1 MHEKLLITMNALTRR
16 RCQYLKGVGPK
27 NALKL
32 QKLGIE
38 TAQDILF
45 HLPLRYE
52 DRTQLTPLSQL
63 NFSDPHQTKVV
74 LGKIIQV
81 NIIRKPKPQLYC
93 LIADDTCQLMLRF
106 IHYTRA
112 QQESLIVGSRV
123 FAVGEIR
130 HARMGIE
137 MIHPEYR
144 LLAAADAVPLSKTL
158 TPIYPTTEGFS
169 QRLWLNLSEQ
179 ALELLQQ
186 SNDLD
191 ELLPQ
196 EILHRLQLPTLPK
209 ALQQLHRPTKDE
221 DFTTLERGQHPA
233 QQRLILEE
241 LLAHRL
247 AMIKRREYYT
257 TQAAVPLNQ
266 ETGKYQVL
274 LSLLPFALTAAQKR
288 VSEELRNDL
297 KKSHPMMRLLQGDV
311 GSGKT
316 IVATIAAL
324 SAVENNTQVA
334 FMAPTELLIEQH
346 YRVIDEWLKPLDIHV
361 ALLKG
366 GMSKRTRQK
375 ILDDLVSGEIDI
387 LIGTHALF
395 QEDVHFKQ
403 LSLMIIDEQHRFG
416 VHQRL
421 ALKEKGMRNGKI
433 PHQLIMT
440 ATPIPRTLAMS
451 LYADL
456 DYSIIDELPAGR
468 KPIVTLALS
477 NDKRDDVTQ
486 RIHHLCAQG
495 QQVYWVCPL
504 IEESDI
510 LQCQAA
516 EMSYQQ
522 LTQQLPRLNI
532 ALLHGKMKAKE
543 KEAIMSSFKLGET
556 NVLVATTVI
565 EVGVDVPNAS
575 LMVIENAERLGLA
588 QLHQL
593 RGRVGRGSLA
603 SYCVLLYQAPLGRI
617 AKQRITMM
625 RDSQDGFK
633 IAEKDLELR
642 GAGEIVGARQTG
654 DMNFRI
660 ANLARDHQW
669 LLEAQAIADMLW
681 RSSPAL
687 CDQIITR
694 WLGQKEDLVGV

>member
-1 MHEKLLITMNALTRR
+1 MERNKSSLANYP
-16 RCQYLKGVGPK
+16 CQYLKGVGPK

-52 DRTQLTPLSQL
+52 DRTQLTPLNQL
-63 NFSDPHQTKVV
+63 NFSDNKQSYVV

-81 NIIRKPKPQLYC
+81 SIMRKPRPQLYC
-93 LIADDTCQLMLRF
+93 LMADDTGQLILRF

-112 QQESLIVGSRV
+112 QQQNLALGGRI
-123 FAVGEIR
+123 FAVGEVR
-130 HARMGIE
+130 QTHAGLE

-144 LLAAADAVPLSKTL
+144 LLSAEEAVPLSKTL
-158 TPIYPTTEGFS
+158 TPIYPTTEGLS
-169 QRLWLNLSEQ
+169 QRSWLQFSEQ
-179 ALELLQQ
+179 ALMLLNQGADMEETL
-186 SNDLD
+186 SEAILSR
-191 ELLPQ
+191 LHLP
-196 EILHRLQLPTLPK
+196 HLQK
-209 ALQQLHRPTKDE
+209 AIVTLHRPSKNE
-221 DFTTLERGQHPA
+221 NFSFLNQAQHPA
-233 QQRLILEE
+233 QRRLVLEE

-247 AMIKRREYYT
+247 AMIKRREYFT
-257 TQAAVPLNQ
+257 TQAAIALSH
-266 ETGKYQVL
+266 ETGKLKTL
-274 LSLLPFALTAAQKR
+274 LSSLPFKLTAAQKR
-288 VSEELRNDL
+288 VAEELRQDL
-297 KKSHPMMRLLQGDV
+297 KKTHPMMRLLQGDV

-316 IVATIAAL
+316 IVAAIAAL
-324 SAVENNTQVA
+324 SAVENNTQA
-334 FMAPTELLIEQH
+334 AIMAPTELLAEQH
-346 YRVIDEWLKPLDIHV
+346 YRVIDAWLKPLDIRV

-366 GMSKRTRQK
+366 GLNKRIRLE
-375 ILDDLVSGEIDI
+375 IVENLASGKIDI

-395 QEDVHFKQ
+395 QGGVHFKQ

-421 ALKEKGMRNGKI
+421 ALKEKGMRDGKI

-456 DYSIIDELPAGR
+456 DYSVIDELPAGR
-468 KPIVTLALS
+468 KPIMTLALS
-477 NDKRDDVTQ
+477 NDKRDDVMQ
-486 RIHHLCAQG
+486 RIQNLCVQG

-504 IEESDI
+504 IEESEI
-510 LQCQAA
+510 MQCQAA
-516 EMSYQQ
+516 EKSYEQ
-522 LTQQLPRLNI
+522 LSLQLPALKI

-543 KEAIMSSFKLGET
+543 KEVIMRAFKEGEI

-565 EVGVDVPNAS
+565 EVGVDVTNAS

-593 RGRVGRGSLA
+593 RGRVGRGSLS

-617 AKQRITMM
+617 AKERITMM
-625 RDSQDGFK
+625 RESQDGFK

-642 GAGEIVGARQTG
+642 GAGEILGARQTG

-660 ANLARDHQW
+660 ANFARDQKW
-669 LLEAQAIADMLW
+669 LLEAQEIADALW
-681 RSSPAL
+681 KTSPAL
-687 CDQIITR
+687 CNKIITR

>member
-1 MHEKLLITMNALTRR
+1 MVANTRSLANYS
-16 RCQYLKGVGPK
+16 CQYLKGVGPK

-38 TAQDILF
+38 TAQDILL

-52 DRTQLTPLSQL
+52 DRTRLTPLNQL
-63 NFSDPHQTKVV
+63 QHITHNQSYVV
-74 LGKIIQV
+74 SGKIIQV
-81 NIIRKPKPQLYC
+81 SIMRKPKPQLYC
-93 LIADDTCQLMLRF
+93 LIADDTGQLVLRF

-112 QQESLIVGSRV
+112 QQESFRIGARI
-123 FAVGEIR
+123 FAVGEVR
-130 HARMGIE
+130 HTSMGSE

-144 LLAAADAVPLSKTL
+144 LLSAEEAVPLSKTL
-158 TPIYPTTEGFS
+158 TPIYPTTEGLS
-169 QRLWLNLSEQ
+169 QRSWFQFTEQ
-179 ALELLQQ
+179 ALGLLNQGADMEELLSEAMLQ
-186 SNDLD
+186 
-191 ELLPQ
+191 
-196 EILHRLQLPTLPK
+196 RLQLPTLK
-209 ALQQLHRPTKDE
+209 QAIITLHRPAKDE
-221 DFTTLERGQHPA
+221 DFFTLNQAQHPA
-233 QQRLILEE
+233 QRRLVLEE

-247 AMIKRREYYT
+247 AMIKRREYFT
-257 TQAAVPLNQ
+257 TQSAITLDQ
-266 ETGKYQVL
+266 ETGKLQAL
-274 LSLLPFALTAAQKR
+274 LASLPFELTAAQKR
-288 VSEELRNDL
+288 VSKELRQDL

-316 IVATIAAL
+316 IVAAIAAL

-334 FMAPTELLIEQH
+334 IMAPTELLAEQH
-346 YRVIDEWLKPLDIHV
+346 CRVIETWLAPLNINV

-366 GMSKRTRQK
+366 GMTKRIRQK
-375 ILDDLVSGEIDI
+375 ILEDLVSGEIDI

-395 QEDVHFKQ
+395 QEGVHFKK
-403 LSLMIIDEQHRFG
+403 LALMIIDEQHRFG

-421 ALKEKGMRNGKI
+421 ALKEKGMRDGKI

-456 DYSIIDELPAGR
+456 DYSVIDELPAGR

-477 NDKRDDVTQ
+477 NDKRDEVIQ
-486 RIHHLCAQG
+486 RIHNLCVQG

-504 IEESDI
+504 IEESEI
-510 LQCQAA
+510 MQCQAA
-516 EMSYQQ
+516 EMSYEQ
-522 LTQQLPRLNI
+522 LSQQLPTLKI

-543 KEAIMSSFKLGET
+543 KEAIMSAFKNGET

-603 SYCVLLYQAPLGRI
+603 SYCVLLYQAPLGCI
-617 AKQRITMM
+617 AKERITMM
-625 RDSQDGFK
+625 RESQDGFK

-642 GAGEIVGARQTG
+642 GAGEILGARQTG

-660 ANLARDHQW
+660 ANLTRDHRW

-681 RSSPAL
+681 KDSPAL
-687 CDQIITR
+687 CHKIITR

>member
-1 MHEKLLITMNALTRR
+1 MTEKTRSLAHYA
-16 RCQYLKGVGPK
+16 CQYLKGVGPK
-27 NALKL
+27 NAIKL

-38 TAQDILF
+38 TAQDILL

-52 DRTQLTPLSQL
+52 DRTKLTSLNQL
-63 NFSDPHQTKVV
+63 NFSANHQAYVV
-74 LGKIIQV
+74 LGKIIHV
-81 NIIRKPKPQLYC
+81 NIVRKPKPQLYC
-93 LIADDTCQLMLRF
+93 LIADETGQLMLRF
-106 IHYTRA
+106 IHYHQA
-112 QQESLIVGSRV
+112 QKENLKIGVRI
-123 FAVGEIR
+123 FAVGEVR
-130 HARMGIE
+130 HASQGLE

-144 LLAAADAVPLSKTL
+144 LLSTEESIPLSQTL
-158 TPIYPTTEGFS
+158 TPIYPTTEGLS
-169 QRLWLNLSEQ
+169 QRSWLQFSEQ
-179 ALELLQQ
+179 ALFLLHQGAEMDEHL
-186 SNDLD
+186 SNAML
-191 ELLPQ
+191 E
-196 EILHRLQLPTLPK
+196 RLRLPTLK
-209 ALQQLHRPTKDE
+209 QAILTLHRPKKEE
-221 DFTTLERGQHPA
+221 DFFTLHQAQHPA
-233 QQRLILEE
+233 QRRLILEE

-247 AMIKRREYYT
+247 AMIKRRKYFS
-257 TQAAVPLNQ
+257 TQSARALNQ
-266 ETGKYQVL
+266 DIGKREVL
-274 LSLLPFALTAAQKR
+274 LSYLPFELTVAQKR
-288 VSEELRNDL
+288 VINELQEDL

-316 IVATIAAL
+316 IVATMAAL
-324 SAVENNTQVA
+324 MAVENAAQVA
-334 FMAPTELLIEQH
+334 IMAPTELLTEQH
-346 YRVIDEWLKPLDIHV
+346 FRVIDAWLKPLNIHV

-366 GMSKRTRQK
+366 GMNKRKRQE
-375 ILDDLVSGEIDI
+375 ILENLASGKIDI

-395 QEDVHFKQ
+395 QEDVHFKT

-421 ALKEKGMRNGKI
+421 ALKEKGMRDGKV

-456 DYSIIDELPAGR
+456 DYSVIDELPSGR

-477 NDKRDDVTQ
+477 NDKRDEVIQ
-486 RIHHLCAQG
+486 RIQHLCAQG

-504 IEESDI
+504 IEESEMM
-510 LQCQAA
+510 QCQAA
-516 EMSYQQ
+516 EISYAQ
-522 LTQQLPRLNI
+522 LSQQLPALKI

-543 KEAIMSSFKLGET
+543 KETIMQAFKNGET
-556 NVLVATTVI
+556 HILVATTVI

-593 RGRVGRGSLA
+593 RGRVGRGSLS

-617 AKQRITMM
+617 AKERIAMM

-642 GAGEIVGARQTG
+642 GAGEILGARQTG

-660 ANLARDHQW
+660 ANLSRDYKW

-681 RSSPAL
+681 EASPAI
-687 CDQIITR
+687 CYKIITR

>member
-1 MHEKLLITMNALTRR
+1 MSEILRTLAHYP
-16 RCQYLKGVGPK
+16 CQYLKGVGPK
-27 NALKL
+27 NAIKL

-38 TAQDILF
+38 TAQDILL
-45 HLPLRYE
+45 HLPFRYE
-52 DRTQLTPLSQL
+52 DRTQLTPISGL
-63 NFSDPHQTKVV
+63 NFSGDHRAYVV

-81 NIIRKPKPQLYC
+81 SVVRKPKPQLYC
-93 LIADDTCQLMLRF
+93 LIADDTGQLVLRF
-106 IHYTRA
+106 IHYNYA
-112 QQESLIVGSRV
+112 QQESFKIGARI
-123 FAVGEIR
+123 FAVGEVR
-130 HARMGIE
+130 HAKMGVE

-144 LLAAADAVPLSKTL
+144 LLSPEDEVPLSKTL
-158 TPIYPTTEGFS
+158 TPIYSTTEGLS
-169 QRLWLNLSEQ
+169 QRSWFQFSEK
-179 ALELLQQ
+179 ALLLLTQGAGMEELL
-186 SNDLD
+186 SRS
-191 ELLPQ
+191 
-196 EILHRLQLPTLPK
+196 ILERLKLPTLK
-209 ALQQLHRPTKDE
+209 QAIVTLHRPTQDE
-221 DFTTLERGQHPA
+221 SFFTLNQAQHPA
-233 QQRLILEE
+233 QRRLVLEE

-247 AMIKRREYYT
+247 AMIKRREYFT
-257 TQAAVPLNQ
+257 TQSAIALSQ
-266 ETGKYQVL
+266 ETGLFSAL
-274 LSLLPFALTAAQKR
+274 LASLPFELTAAQKR
-288 VSEELRNDL
+288 VSAELRQDL
-297 KKSHPMMRLLQGDV
+297 KRPYPMMRLLQGDV

-316 IVATIAAL
+316 IVAALAAL

-334 FMAPTELLIEQH
+334 IMAPTELLTEQH
-346 YRVIDEWLKPLDIHV
+346 FRVIKTWLAPLNINV

-366 GMSKRTRQK
+366 GMNKRARQK
-375 ILDDLVSGEIDI
+375 ILEDLISGEIDI

-395 QEDVHFKQ
+395 QEGVHFKK
-403 LSLMIIDEQHRFG
+403 LALMIIDEQHRFG

-421 ALKEKGMRNGKI
+421 ALKEKGMQEGKI

-477 NDKRDDVTQ
+477 NDKRDDVIQ
-486 RIHHLCAQG
+486 RINHLCAQG

-504 IEESDI
+504 IEESEI
-510 LQCQAA
+510 MQCQAA
-516 EMSYQQ
+516 EMSYEQ
-522 LTQQLPRLNI
+522 LSQLLPNLKI

-543 KEAIMSSFKLGET
+543 KEVIMQTFKSGET

-603 SYCVLLYQAPLGRI
+603 SYCVLLYQGPLGRI
-617 AKQRITMM
+617 AKERITMM
-625 RDSQDGFK
+625 RESQDGFK

-642 GAGEIVGARQTG
+642 GAGEILGARQTG

-660 ANLARDHQW
+660 ANLARDHRW

-681 RSSPAL
+681 KTSPDV
-687 CDQIITR
+687 CHKIITR
-694 WLGQKEDLVGV
+694 WVGQKEDLVGV

>member
-1 MHEKLLITMNALTRR
+1 MASNKNSLANYP
-16 RCQYLKGVGPK
+16 CQYLKGVGPK

-32 QKLGIE
+32 QKIGIE

-52 DRTQLTPLSQL
+52 DRTQLTPLNQL
-63 NFSDPHQTKVV
+63 NFSDNKQSYVV

-81 NIIRKPKPQLYC
+81 SIMRKPKPQLYC
-93 LIADDTCQLMLRF
+93 LIADDEGQLMLRF
-106 IHYTRA
+106 IHYTRT
-112 QQESLIVGSRV
+112 QQQNFVLGSRV
-123 FAVGEIR
+123 FAVGEVR
-130 HARMGIE
+130 QTHAGLE

-144 LLAAADAVPLSKTL
+144 LLSAEEVVPLSKTL
-158 TPIYPTTEGFS
+158 TPIYPTTEGLS
-169 QRLWLNLSEQ
+169 QRSWLQFSEQ
-179 ALELLQQ
+179 ALILLHQGVEMEELL
-186 SNDLD
+186 SEAILSR
-191 ELLPQ
+191 LHLP
-196 EILHRLQLPTLPK
+196 HLQK
-209 ALQQLHRPTKDE
+209 AIVMLHRPEKGE
-221 DFTTLERGQHPA
+221 DFFRLNHAQHPA
-233 QQRLILEE
+233 QRRLVLEE

-247 AMIKRREYYT
+247 AMIKRREYFT
-257 TQAAVPLNQ
+257 TQAAIALCQ
-266 ETGKYQVL
+266 ETGKLKSL
-274 LSLLPFALTAAQKR
+274 LSSLPFELTAAQKR
-288 VSEELRNDL
+288 VAEELRQDL
-297 KKSHPMMRLLQGDV
+297 KKTHPMMRLLQGDV

-316 IVATIAAL
+316 IVAAIAAL

-334 FMAPTELLIEQH
+334 IMAPTELLAEQH
-346 YRVIDEWLKPLDIHV
+346 YRVIETWLKPLNITV

-366 GMSKRTRQK
+366 GLSKRIRLE
-375 ILDDLVSGEIDI
+375 ILENLASGEINI

-395 QEDVHFKQ
+395 QEGVHFKQ

-421 ALKEKGMRNGKI
+421 ALKEKGMRDGKI

-456 DYSIIDELPAGR
+456 DYSVIDELPAGR

-477 NDKRDDVTQ
+477 NDKRDDVMQ
-486 RIHHLCAQG
+486 RIQNLCVQG

-504 IEESDI
+504 IEESEI
-510 LQCQAA
+510 MQCQAA
-516 EMSYQQ
+516 EKSYEQ
-522 LTQQLPRLNI
+522 LSLQLPALKI

-543 KEAIMSSFKLGET
+543 KEVIMRSFKEGEI

-593 RGRVGRGSLA
+593 RGRVGRGSLS

-617 AKQRITMM
+617 AKERITMM
-625 RDSQDGFK
+625 RESQDGFK

-642 GAGEIVGARQTG
+642 GAGEILGARQTG

-660 ANLARDHQW
+660 ANLARDQKW
-669 LLEAQAIADMLW
+669 LLEAQSIADTLW
-681 RSSPAL
+681 KTSPAL
-687 CDQIITR
+687 CNKIITR

>member
-1 MHEKLLITMNALTRR
+1 MVEMTRSLAHFPCR
-16 RCQYLKGVGPK
+16 YLKGVGPK
-27 NALKL
+27 NVLKL

-38 TAQDILF
+38 TAQDILL

-52 DRTQLTPLSQL
+52 DRTQLTPLNQL
-63 NFSDPHQTKVV
+63 NLAHYNQTQVV
-74 LGKIIQV
+74 SGKIIDMK
-81 NIIRKPKPQLYC
+81 IIRKPKPQLYC
-93 LIADDTCQLMLRF
+93 LIADDTGQLMLRF

-112 QQESLIVGSRV
+112 QQESFVVGSRM
-123 FAVGEIR
+123 FAVGEVR
-130 HARMGIE
+130 HGYQGFEI
-137 MIHPEYR
+137 IHPEYR
-144 LLAAADAVPLSKTL
+144 LLAENEPVPLSETL
-158 TPIYPTTEGFS
+158 TPIYPTTEGLS
-169 QRLWLNLSEQ
+169 QRSWFQFSGQALALLTQGADMEELLSET
-179 ALELLQQ
+179 LLQ
-186 SNDLD
+186 
-191 ELLPQ
+191 
-196 EILHRLQLPTLPK
+196 RLQLP
-209 ALQQLHRPTKDE
+209 ALKTAITILHRPSKNE
-221 DFTTLERGQHPA
+221 DFFTLNQAQHPA
-233 QQRLILEE
+233 QRRLVLEE

-257 TQAAVPLNQ
+257 TQVAIPLCN
-266 ETGKYQVL
+266 ETEKLKALL
-274 LSLLPFALTAAQKR
+274 LSLPFELTAAQKR
-288 VSEELRNDL
+288 VVEELRQDL

-316 IVATIAAL
+316 IVATIAAI
-324 SAVENNTQVA
+324 SAVENQSQVA
-334 FMAPTELLIEQH
+334 FMAPTELLAEQH
-346 YRVIDEWLKPLDIHV
+346 YRVLSTWLTPLNITV
-361 ALLKG
+361 AILKG
-366 GMSKRTRQK
+366 GLNKRTRQQ
-375 ILDDLVSGEIDI
+375 ILENLASGEIDI

-395 QEDVHFKQ
+395 QEGVHFKQ

-421 ALKEKGMRNGKI
+421 ALKEKGMRDGYI

-456 DYSIIDELPAGR
+456 DYSVIDELPAGR

-486 RIHHLCAQG
+486 RIQNLCVQG

-504 IEESDI
+504 IEESEI
-510 LQCQAA
+510 MQCQAA
-516 EMSYQQ
+516 EMSFEQ
-522 LTQQLPRLNI
+522 LTVQLPTLNI

-543 KEAIMSSFKLGET
+543 KEAIMLAFKNGET

-617 AKQRITMM
+617 AKERITMM
-625 RDSQDGFK
+625 RESQDGFK

-642 GAGEIVGARQTG
+642 GAGEILGARQTG

-669 LLEAQAIADMLW
+669 LLEAQSIADNLW
-681 RSSPAL
+681 RTSPAL
-687 CDQIITR
+687 CHKIITR

>member
-1 MHEKLLITMNALTRR
+1 MVESTRSLAR
-16 RCQYLKGVGPK
+16 FSCQYLKGIGPK

-52 DRTQLTPLSQL
+52 DRTQLTPLDQL
-63 NFSDPHQTKVV
+63 NLASSNQTQVV
-74 LGKIIQV
+74 LG
-81 NIIRKPKPQLYC
+81 NIVSVSVIRKPKPQLYC
-93 LIADDTCQLMLRF
+93 IIAEGASQLILRF

-112 QQESLIVGSRV
+112 QQESFIPGKRV
-123 FAVGEIR
+123 FAVGEVR
-130 HARMGIE
+130 QTLKGYE

-144 LLAAADAVPLSKTL
+144 LLDGEDRVPLSETL
-158 TPIYPTTEGFS
+158 TPIYPTTEGLS
-169 QRLWLNLSEQ
+169 QRSWLQFSEQ
-179 ALELLQQ
+179 ALVLLKQGAEMEEHLSEEVLQ
-186 SNDLD
+186 
-191 ELLPQ
+191 
-196 EILHRLQLPTLPK
+196 RLQLPP
-209 ALQQLHRPTKDE
+209 LQSAIVALHRPSKGE
-221 DFTTLERGQHPA
+221 EVFVLNSAQHSA
-233 QQRLILEE
+233 QRRLVLEE

-257 TQAAVPLNQ
+257 TQVALPLER
-266 ETGKYQVL
+266 ETGKLQAL
-274 LSLLPFALTAAQKR
+274 LSSLPFELTFAQKR
-288 VSEELRNDL
+288 VAEELRQDL

-316 IVATIAAL
+316 IVAAIVAI
-324 SAVENNTQVA
+324 SAVENQSQVA
-334 FMAPTELLIEQH
+334 IMAPTELLAEQH
-346 YRVIDEWLKPLDIHV
+346 YRVIAAWLEPLNIQV
-361 ALLKG
+361 SLLKG
-366 GMSKRTRQK
+366 GLNKRTRLE
-375 ILDDLVSGEIDI
+375 ILENLASGEIDV

-395 QEDVHFKQ
+395 QEGVNFKN

-421 ALKEKGMRNGKI
+421 ALKEKGMLQGKI

-451 LYADL
+451 LFADL
-456 DYSIIDELPAGR
+456 DYSVIDELPAGR

-477 NDKRDDVTQ
+477 NDKREDVTQ
-486 RIHHLCAQG
+486 RIQHLCLQG

-504 IEESDI
+504 IEESEI
-510 LQCQAA
+510 MQCQAA
-516 EMSYQQ
+516 EVSYEQ
-522 LTQQLPRLNI
+522 LSQQLPMLKI

-543 KEAIMSSFKLGET
+543 KEVIMRAFKNGET

-575 LMVIENAERLGLA
+575 LMVIENSERLGLA

-603 SYCVLLYQAPLGRI
+603 SYCVLLYQAPLGRV
-617 AKQRITMM
+617 AKERITMM
-625 RDSQDGFK
+625 RESQDGFK

-642 GAGEIVGARQTG
+642 GAGEMLGAKQTG
-654 DMNFRI
+654 DINFRI
-660 ANLARDHQW
+660 ANLARDHKW
-669 LLEAQAIADMLW
+669 LLEAQLIADNVW
-681 RSSPAL
+681 KTSPVL
-687 CDQIITR
+687 CHKIIGR
-694 WLGQKEDLVGV
+694 WLGQKEDLIGV

>member
-1 MHEKLLITMNALTRR
+1 MTEATRSLSHYS
-16 RCQYLKGVGPK
+16 CQYLKGVGPK

-38 TAQDILF
+38 TAQDILL
-45 HLPLRYE
+45 HLPFRYE
-52 DRTQLTPLSQL
+52 DRTQLTPLNQL
-63 NFSDPHQTKVV
+63 NLVENNQACVV
-74 LGKIIQV
+74 LGNIIQV
-81 NIIRKPKPQLYC
+81 KLVHKPKPQLYC
-93 LIADDTCQLMLRF
+93 VMADDTGQLVLRF
-106 IHYTRA
+106 IHYNYA
-112 QQESLIVGSRV
+112 QQQSFKIGARI
-123 FAVGEIR
+123 FAVGEVR
-130 HARMGIE
+130 QTHTGFE

-144 LLAAADAVPLSKTL
+144 LLSLDEPVPLSKTL
-158 TPIYPTTEGFS
+158 TPIYPTTEGLS
-169 QRLWLNLSEQ
+169 QRSWFQFSEQ
-179 ALELLQQ
+179 ALNLLIQGADMEELLSQ
-186 SNDLD
+186 DML
-191 ELLPQ
+191 ERLRLPNLKQ
-196 EILHRLQLPTLPK
+196 AIII
-209 ALQQLHRPTKDE
+209 LHRPTQDE
-221 DFTTLERGQHPA
+221 KFFTLNQAQHPA
-233 QQRLILEE
+233 QRRLVLEE

-247 AMIKRREYYT
+247 AMIKRREYFT
-257 TQAAVPLNQ
+257 TQPAIALNQ
-266 ETGKYQVL
+266 ETGKLQVL
-274 LSLLPFALTAAQKR
+274 LSSLPFELTAAQKR
-288 VSEELRNDL
+288 VAEELRQDL

-316 IVATIAAL
+316 IVAAIAAL
-324 SAVENNTQVA
+324 SAVENHTQVA
-334 FMAPTELLIEQH
+334 IMAPTELLTEQH
-346 YRVIDEWLKPLDIHV
+346 FRVMQTWLTPLNINV

-366 GMSKRTRQK
+366 GMTKRARQK
-375 ILDDLVSGEIDI
+375 ILEDLISGEIDI

-395 QEDVHFKQ
+395 QEGVEFKK

-421 ALKEKGMRNGKI
+421 ALKEKGMREGKI

-456 DYSIIDELPAGR
+456 DYSVIDELPAGR

-486 RIHHLCAQG
+486 RINYLCAQG

-504 IEESDI
+504 IEESEI
-510 LQCQAA
+510 MQCQAA
-516 EMSYQQ
+516 EMSYEQ
-522 LTQQLPRLNI
+522 LSQQLPNLKI

-543 KEAIMSSFKLGET
+543 KEVIMSAFKSGET
-556 NVLVATTVI
+556 HVLVATTVI

-575 LMVIENAERLGLA
+575 LMVIENSERLGLA

-617 AKQRITMM
+617 AKERITMM
-625 RDSQDGFK
+625 RESQDGFK

-642 GAGEIVGARQTG
+642 GAGEILGVRQTG
-654 DMNFRI
+654 DMHFRI
-660 ANLARDHQW
+660 ANLARDHKW
-669 LLEAQAIADMLW
+669 LLEAQAIADILW
-681 RSSPAL
+681 KTSPEI
-687 CDQIITR
+687 CHKIITR

>member
-1 MHEKLLITMNALTRR
+1 MERNKSSLANYP
-16 RCQYLKGVGPK
+16 CQYLKGVGPK

-52 DRTQLTPLSQL
+52 DRTQLTPLNQL
-63 NFSDPHQTKVV
+63 NFSDNKQSYVV

-81 NIIRKPKPQLYC
+81 SIMRKPKPQLYC
-93 LIADDTCQLMLRF
+93 LIADDTGQLILRF
-106 IHYTRA
+106 IHYARA
-112 QQESLIVGSRV
+112 QQQNLVLGGRI
-123 FAVGEIR
+123 FAVGEVR
-130 HARMGIE
+130 QTHAGLE

-144 LLAAADAVPLSKTL
+144 LLSAEEAVPLSKTL
-158 TPIYPTTEGFS
+158 TPIYPTTEGLS
-169 QRLWLNLSEQ
+169 QRSWLQFSEQ
-179 ALELLQQ
+179 ALMLLNQGADMEETL
-186 SNDLD
+186 S
-191 ELLPQ
+191 EA
-196 EILHRLQLPTLPK
+196 ILSRLHFPHLQK
-209 ALQQLHRPTKDE
+209 AIVTLHRPSKNE
-221 DFTTLERGQHPA
+221 NFSFLNQAQHPA
-233 QQRLILEE
+233 QRRLVLEE

-247 AMIKRREYYT
+247 AMIKRREYFT
-257 TQAAVPLNQ
+257 TQAAIAFTQ
-266 ETGKYQVL
+266 ETGKLKSL
-274 LSLLPFALTAAQKR
+274 LSSLPFELTAAQKR
-288 VSEELRNDL
+288 VVEELRQDL
-297 KKSHPMMRLLQGDV
+297 KKTHPMMRLLQGDV

-316 IVATIAAL
+316 IVAAIVAL

-334 FMAPTELLIEQH
+334 IMAPTELLAEQH
-346 YRVIDEWLKPLDIHV
+346 YRVIEAWLKPLDIHV

-366 GMSKRTRQK
+366 GLNKRIRLE
-375 ILDDLVSGEIDI
+375 IVENLASGKIDI

-395 QEDVHFKQ
+395 QEGVHFKQ

-421 ALKEKGMRNGKI
+421 ALKEKGMRDGKT

-456 DYSIIDELPAGR
+456 DYSVIDELPAGR
-468 KPIVTLALS
+468 KPIMTLALS
-477 NDKRDDVTQ
+477 NDKRDDVMQ
-486 RIHHLCAQG
+486 RIQNLCMQG

-504 IEESDI
+504 IEESEI
-510 LQCQAA
+510 MQCQAA
-516 EMSYQQ
+516 EKSYEQ
-522 LTQQLPRLNI
+522 LSLQLSVLKI

-543 KEAIMSSFKLGET
+543 KEVIMRAFKEGEI

-593 RGRVGRGSLA
+593 RGRVGRGCLS

-617 AKQRITMM
+617 AKERIAMM
-625 RDSQDGFK
+625 RESQDGFK

-642 GAGEIVGARQTG
+642 GAGEMLGARQTG

-660 ANLARDHQW
+660 ANLARDQKW
-669 LLEAQAIADMLW
+669 LLEAQEIADILW
-681 RSSPAL
+681 KSSPAL
-687 CDQIITR
+687 CNKIITR